1 MNVGSEVTVGTIAIV
16 KVGRNEVEVT
26 VTGIT
31 EHGWMVKS
39 RSTGSEFEV
48 THLERIVNDQVPGE
62 ILNPAQR
69 CGNPAKKL
77 SLLNAAIQILAAS
90 RIPMNTKELVVKAI
104 EMNLWVPTGAKTPE
118 QTLYSAIFREIKTCE
133 TPRIIRAE
141 KKASFKSPDFTLGRS
156 TFAEYYCKCRSTFAV
171 LACIFQPSYNI
182 SLRNMGELSESEPAI
197 AIFAVDKFRIT

>member
-1 MNVGSEVTVGTIAIV
+1 MNVGSEIAVGTIAIV
-16 KVGRNEVEVT
+16 KIGRNEVEVT

-90 RIPMNTKELVVKAI
+90 RIPLNSKELVVKAI

-118 QTLYSAIFREIKTCE
+118 QTLYSAIFREIKTSE
-133 TPRIIRAE
+133 
-141 KKASFKSPDFTLGRS
+141 KASLKSPDFTLGRS

-171 LACIFQPSYNI
+171 LACIFQLSYNI
-182 SLRNMGELSESEPAI
+182 SFHDMEELAESTPASRNLRQ
-197 AIFAVDKFRIT
+197 R

>member
-39 RSTGSEFEV
+39 RSTGREFEV
-48 THLERIVNDQVPGE
+48 MHLERIVNEQMSEEIPNTVPE
-62 ILNPAQR
+62 

-77 SLLNAAIQILAAS
+77 SLLDAAVQVLAAS
-90 RIPMNTKELVVKAI
+90 RIPMNTKELVAKAI
-104 EMNLWVPTGAKTPE
+104 EMNLWIPTGAKTPE
-118 QTLYSAIFREIKTCE
+118 QTLYSAIFREIKTSE

-141 KKASFKSPDFTLGRS
+141 KKGK
-156 TFAEYYCKCRSTFAV
+156 
-171 LACIFQPSYNI
+171 FQ
-182 SLRNMGELSESEPAI
+182 
-197 AIFAVDKFRIT
+197 IT